1 MLIISNFKR
10 LFIFL
15 LFLLIISSSYAD
27 VINKIEISGNSRV
40 SDESI
45 KMFSN
50 IKEKQNISTDDIN
63 RVLKNLYDTNFFK
76 TVNVKVENEILKIF
90 VEENPIIQS
99 IFYEGIKAEKIKDA
113 IVVNNKLKEK
123 SSFNE
128 IILNK
133 DREIILENL
142 KKLGYYFASVDINIQ
157 NLDDNKLNIIYDI
170 DIGEKAKIGKISFIG
185 DKVFKDKKL
194 SNIILSEEYKF
205 WKFISGKKYLNQEL
219 INFDKR
225 LLRNYYLNKGYYNVK
240 INSSFAKLI
249 DINEFE
255 LIFNIDA
262 GKKIYFGDISLG
274 LPVEFDKENY
284 SQLFEFFEKLKDE
297 PYSLFQVEKILEKIE
312 VITINEQNET
322 VKSKFQETIV
332 DNKINLNFKID
343 ETEKI
348 FVEKINIYGN
358 NITRES
364 VIRNQFLVDEG
375 DQFNEILFS
384 KTISKLKSLNFFKS
398 VKSEIIDGKEDGFN
412 IINLSV
418 EEKATGEI
426 MAGAGTGTSGG
437 SLTAGVKENN
447 YLGKGIKVDSG
458 FTITEETLKG
468 NFFVKNP
475 NYNNTDK
482 SLYFNAQAIE
492 VDRLSTT
499 GYKSNK
505 QGLSIGTEFEYLD
518 DLSLGM
524 SFDNFYERISVDSNA
539 SARQKAQKGNY
550 WDTFVEL
557 DFFYDKRNYVYDP
570 TDGFFSQYSVGLPLI
585 SETNTLTNT
594 YNYKVFTELYEN
606 NVTSASFLLKT
617 ANSITGDDVK
627 LSERL
632 YIPAAKLRGFESGK
646 VGPKD
651 GSDYIGGNYVS
662 SINLTTTVPQVFE
675 QLQTVDIGL
684 FFDAANVWGV
694 DYDSSISDNSKIR
707 SSIGVGLD
715 WKSAIGPMSFS
726 LAQPLTKDTNDVEEN
741 FRFKIGTSF

>member
-1 MLIISNFKR
+1 MLNIINYIRS
-10 LFIFL
+10 FIILLL
-15 LFLLIISSSYAD
+15 LFFITTSNAD
-27 VINKIEISGNSRV
+27 IINKIEINGNNRV

-45 KMFSN
+45 KMFSD
-50 IKEKQNISTDDIN
+50 IREQQDVSADDIN
-63 RVLKNLYDTNFFK
+63 KVLKNLYDTNFFE
-76 TVNVKVENEILKIF
+76 TVSVKIENNILKIN
-90 VEENPIIQS
+90 VKENPIVQS
-99 IFYEGIKAEKIKDA
+99 IFYQGIKAKKIKEA
-113 IVVNNKLKEK
+113 ITTNNKLKEK

-133 DREIILENL
+133 DKENILNNL
-142 KKLGYYFASVDINIQ
+142 KKLGYYFATIDINIQ
-157 NLDDNKLNIIYDI
+157 NLNDNKLNIIYEI

-185 DKVFKDKKL
+185 DKIFKDKKL

-225 LLRNYYLNKGYYNVK
+225 LLKNYYLNKGYYNID

-262 GKKIYFGDISLG
+262 GKKIYFGDITLG

-284 SQLFEFFEKLKDE
+284 SKLFKFFEELKGE
-297 PYSLFQVEKILEKIE
+297 PYSLFQVENILEKIE
-312 VITINEQNET
+312 VVTINEQNES

-332 DNKINLNFKID
+332 DNKINLNFQID

-348 FVEKINIYGN
+348 FVEKINIFGN

-384 KTISKLKSLNFFKS
+384 KTLSKLKSLNFFKS
-398 VKSEIIDGKEDGFN
+398 VKSEIIEGKEEGLN
-412 IINLSV
+412 IINLTV

-437 SLTAGVKENN
+437 SLSFGVKENN
-447 YLGKGIKVDSG
+447 YLGKGIKVNSG
-458 FTITEETLKG
+458 FTVTEETLKG

-482 SLYFNAQAIE
+482 SLYFNAQAMEI
-492 VDRLSTT
+492 DRLSTT

-505 QGLSIGTEFEYLD
+505 QGLSIGSEFEYLD
-518 DLSLGM
+518 DLSLGI

-539 SARQKAQKGNY
+539 SARQKSQKGNY
-550 WDTFVEL
+550 WDTFVNF
-557 DFFYDKRNYVYDP
+557 DFSFDKRNYVYDP
-570 TDGFFSQYSVGLPLI
+570 TDGFLSRYSIGLPLI

-606 NVTSASFLLKT
+606 NVSTASFLLKT
-617 ANSITGDDVK
+617 ANSITGDDIK

-632 YIPAAKLRGFESGK
+632 YVPSSNLRGFENGK

-651 GSDYIGGNYVS
+651 GSDFIGGNFVS
-662 SINLTTTVPQVFE
+662 SINFTTTLPQVFE

-684 FFDAANVWGV
+684 FFDAASVWGV

-707 SSIGVGLD
+707 SSIGIGLD
-715 WKSAIGPMSFS
+715 WKSTIGPMSFS
-726 LAQPLTKDTNDVEEN
+726 LAQPLTKDSNDIEEN
-741 FRFKIGTSF
+741 FRFNIGTSF